1 MKGSILI
8 VVGALGALT
17 GSIASAQTRGGPPG
31 GAPAVSASVSAGYL
45 HEFGGAVSGGGDF
58 SVSRAFVG
66 ADVAGETATKTA
78 LGIGLAYDLEEY
90 SFSGP
95 PGLTAPAPWGTI
107 HRLGFSPSLVHS
119 FSPGWRLLVAPS
131 IGFAAEEGADFGD
144 ALVYGAVVSAT
155 KTIGPDLSIGLG
167 AGVFRQIER
176 WRVFPFLS
184 IAWRI
189 NDRWRLS
196 NPLRVGPAGPAGLE
210 MSYSIDGNWEAGA
223 GGAYRSYRFRLDE
236 DENVP
241 DGIGEYRGIPLF
253 ARLSRSWRE
262 GWRVNLYAGA
272 VLGGRLALENSRGDG
287 IASASFDPSPLAALF
302 VTRKF

>member
-1 MKGSILI
+1 MKGNILLI
-8 VVGALGALT
+8 AGVLLALA
-17 GSIASAQTRGGPPG
+17 GSTASAQTRGGPPG
-31 GAPAVSASVSAGYL
+31 GAPAASASVSAGYL

-58 SVSRAFVG
+58 RVSRLFLN
-66 ADVAGETATKTA
+66 ADVGGATGPDTI
-78 LGIGLAYDLEEY
+78 LGIGFTYDLEEY

-95 PGLTAPAPWGTI
+95 PGLASPAPWGTI
-107 HRLGFSPSLVHS
+107 HRFGINPSLVNS

-131 IGFAAEEGADFGD
+131 VGLAAEAGADPGD

-155 KTIGPDLSIGLG
+155 KTVGPDLSIGLG

-210 MSYSIDGNWEAGA
+210 LSYSIDGSWDAGI

-236 DENVP
+236 DGNVP
-241 DGIGEYRGIPLF
+241 GGIGEYRGVPLF
-253 ARLSRSWRE
+253 ARLSRSGRD

-272 VLGGRLALENSRGDG
+272 VVGGKLSLENDRGDG
-287 IASASFDPSPLAALF
+287 IASASFDPSPLAGLF
-302 VTRKF
+302 VTRRF